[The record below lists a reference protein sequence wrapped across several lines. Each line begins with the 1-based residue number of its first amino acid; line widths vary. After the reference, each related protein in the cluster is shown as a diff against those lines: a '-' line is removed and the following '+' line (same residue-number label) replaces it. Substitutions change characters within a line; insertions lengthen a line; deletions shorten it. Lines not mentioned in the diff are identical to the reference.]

1 MRRKFIAGNWKMNTN
16 RASAIELAKVV
27 AAGVG
32 SSGARVAV
40 CPPAVYLEAVAATLA
55 GSRVELGAKCL
66 LHKCRGFHRG
76 KQPRNAKGYWLWFGN
91 LRPFRAPPVFGET
104 DEFVAKGQA
113 CFGKWFGTYCLC
125 GGNLARTTGRQNF

>member
-55 GSRVELGAKCL
+55 GSRVELG
-66 LHKCRGFHRG
+66 G
-76 KQPRNAKGYWLWFGN
+76 KMPTSQMQGLSPGKT
-91 LRPFRAPPVFGET
+91 AP
-104 DEFVAKGQA
+104 Q
-113 CFGKWFGTYCLC
+113 C
-125 GGNLARTTGRQNF
+125 